1 MTANDRLATY
11 LNDHLA
17 GSVIALEML
26 DELDDDPELAELR
39 REILADRDV
48 LEQIIARTGAHAS
61 KPRQAAAWLT
71 EKAGDLKLLLDD
83 PDQGA
88 LRRLEMLET
97 IAMGIFGKE
106 SLWASLQEAAPG
118 NLLLQGEDYTA
129 LRHRAQQQRERIESL
144 RLSAAKA
151 AFVG

>member
-1 MTANDRLATY
+1 MTANDRLAIY

-26 DELDDDPELAELR
+26 EDLQDDPDLTELR
-39 REILADRDV
+39 RDILADREL
-48 LEQIIARTGAHAS
+48 LEHLIARTGADLS

-97 IAMGIFGKE
+97 VAMGIDGKAA
-106 SLWASLQEAAPG
+106 LWATLRQIQPTHA
-118 NLLLQGEDYTA
+118 LLLPEDFTA
-129 LRHRAQQQRERIESL
+129 LQQRAARQRARIETH
-144 RLSAAKA
+144 RLAAAQA
-151 AFVG
+151 AFAG

>member
-39 REILADRDV
+39 REILADREV

-97 IAMGIFGKE
+97 IAMGIDGKAA
-106 SLWASLQEAAPG
+106 LWAALRYLQPSLAILLPEDFSALQERA
-118 NLLLQGEDYTA
+118 ED
-129 LRHRAQQQRERIESL
+129 QRTRIETH
-144 RLSAAKA
+144 RLAAAQA
-151 AFVG
+151 AFQE